1 MYFKFIAITSLN
13 QSKWE
18 LPFLYQQ
25 LEKFGPAILLLLRE
39 TRI

>member
-1 MYFKFIAITSLN
+1 MYFKFTAITSLN

-18 LPFLYQQ
+18 LSFRYQQ
-25 LEKFGPAILLLLRE
+25 LEKFSRAILLLLRE